1 MKHLIIIALLA
12 FGINASAQ
20 IENLDEIEIMGEW
33 NVVNSDGCFY
43 GKLPI
48 YNNTYKRPISFTFN
62 DNDDTIVGWEY
73 ADGNPS
79 YSKYA
84 GYWITHNSDR
94 TLADGKAYYRPKRDA
109 NGIILCRSQKD
120 QEACIF
126 ADKVRDLRQHEYDN
140 QSLYTDSEAEQ
151 AAQNE
156 RSKCDFIKYFEELK
170 EKRHKNSSKSIQVNW
185 NRELAL
191 LKLYTDGKP
200 LLFGSIDLNLIEDYK
215 DYLINAP
222 QGGSKTGTISANTAS
237 TYFSIFKAGLHQ
249 AFIDG
254 YLTIDLAAKV
264 KNIYYEESQREY
276 LTLEE
281 LNQLA
286 ATPCD
291 SEILK
296 RAALFSALTGL
307 RHSDIKQLKWR
318 DIVKDKEHYQL
329 HFTQQK
335 TKGVEYM
342 PISDQAYSLCG
353 ERGDADRLVFEGLQD
368 PSWINRPVKRW
379 IEASGITKHITFHCF
394 RHTYATLQL
403 TNGTD
408 IYTVSKM
415 LGHKKVT
422 TTQIYAKIVDAKK
435 NAAADAIQINLS
447 DDMIG
452 TPIDSKKE

>member
-1 MKHLIIIALLA
+1 MKTPMKRTVFKVILRKSEYKEQWSLLIESFPVFEPGKDKPLRKHEPLGRYITTPI
-12 FGINASAQ
+12 F
-20 IENLDEIEIMGEW
+20 DK
-33 NVVNSDGCFY
+33 NSSG
-43 GKLPI
+43 
-48 YNNTYKRPISFTFN
+48 
-62 DNDDTIVGWEY
+62 
-73 ADGNPS
+73 
-79 YSKYA
+79 
-84 GYWITHNSDR
+84 R
-94 TLADGKAYYRPKRDA
+94 TLSDGKAYYRPKRDT
-109 NGIILCRSQKD
+109 NGIIMCRSQKD

-140 QSLYTDSEAEQ
+140 QALYTDTEAEQ

-156 RSKCDFIKYFEELK
+156 RSKCDFIQYFAELK

-185 NRELAL
+185 SRELAL
-191 LKLYTDGKP
+191 LKLYTGGKP

-435 NAAADAIQINLS
+435 DAAADAIQITLT
-447 DDMIG
+447 DDIIG
-452 TPIDSKKE
+452 THNDPKDK